1 MNIKELNGMSLKDIL
16 GELLSVSSHI
26 KDQVYLQN
34 NLIFDFFPE
43 ESNFRKEFS
52 RESKRI
58 NLRNSSIISSPVYGR
73 LISPLFVLKP
83 IITEARF
90 QVIDISCKTENAE
103 ECPIL
108 ELKIKHLFMPEILIL
123 AKQINET
130 RLDSNKFT
138 SKYRFN
144 KNGKRNLR

>member
-1 MNIKELNGMSLKDIL
+1 MNIKELNGMSLKDVL
-16 GELLSVSSHI
+16 GEMMSVSSHI

-34 NLIFDFFPE
+34 SLIFDFFPE
-43 ESNFRKEFS
+43 DSNFRKEFS
-52 RESKRI
+52 RGSERN
-58 NLRNSSIISSPVYGR
+58 NLRNLSIISSPVYGR

-90 QVIDISCKTENAE
+90 QVIDISCKTTNAE
-103 ECPIL
+103 ECPIMK
-108 ELKIKHLFMPEILIL
+108 LKIKHLFIPEILIL

-130 RLDSNKFT
+130 ILDSKKFT

-144 KNGKRNLR
+144 KK